1 MAGSLAAVL
10 AAQLAF
16 VAVRPTRRSARRS
29 SRGTRRNFR
38 DCGRRCCRCRRRRVA
53 AVRRRTPPA
62 ARRHRRRRDRPPTAL
77 ETRAGWTLLFNAG
90 SENEGIYSRLGADGV
105 NLVLLFEVEE
115 DAGRYIDMLEAQD
128 FPSARAVEI
137 ETADLLAFCDEGG
150 HALGL
155 VPADAVVVPPEATV
169 DTFDWKV
176 GESTEARRSSR
187 ARRATRSTSGGRRCR
202 RTSTSTPTR
211 EGAVGRMYVCVR

>member
-1 MAGSLAAVL
+1 M
-10 AAQLAF
+10 
-16 VAVRPTRRSARRS
+16 
-29 SRGTRRNFR
+29 
-38 DCGRRCCRCRRRRVA
+38 
-53 AVRRRTPPA
+53 
-62 ARRHRRRRDRPPTAL
+62 
-77 ETRAGWTLLFNAG
+77 
-90 SENEGIYSRLGADGV
+90 
-105 NLVLLFEVEE
+105 LLFEVEE

-176 GESTEARRSSR
+176 GESTEAAEELEGATRDEAVAVHLHPVDQWVSRRNTEVTELTRDHHLSAHTCSDHVHNELSTWSSGEHLDSSR
-187 ARRATRSTSGGRRCR
+187 IQ
-202 RTSTSTPTR
+202 
-211 EGAVGRMYVCVR
+211 

>member
-1 MAGSLAAVL
+1 MTSTCSCSLVSIQAL
-10 AAQLAF
+10 
-16 VAVRPTRRSARRS
+16 PRSPETS
-29 SRGTRRNFR
+29 
-38 DCGRRCCRCRRRRVA
+38 
-53 AVRRRTPPA
+53 A
-62 ARRHRRRRDRPPTAL
+62 ARAAAL
-77 ETRAGWTLLFNAG
+77 Q
-90 SENEGIYSRLGADGV
+90 LGADGV

-115 DAGRYIDMLEAQD
+115 DAGRYIGMLEAQD

-176 GESTEARRSSR
+176 GESTEA
-187 ARRATRSTSGGRRCR
+187 AEELEGATRDEVDEWRAALQKNFNLDSDS
-202 RTSTSTPTR
+202 
-211 EGAVGRMYVCVR
+211 